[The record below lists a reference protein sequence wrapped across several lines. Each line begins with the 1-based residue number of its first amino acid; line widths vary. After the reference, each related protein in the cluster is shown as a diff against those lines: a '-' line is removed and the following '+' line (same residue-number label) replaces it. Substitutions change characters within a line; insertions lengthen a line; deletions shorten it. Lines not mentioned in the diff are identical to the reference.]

1 MAYKSKGGCTPI
13 TAKIKR
19 TTQGGM
25 ITQPLLDMG
34 APVKMKASSPAKQTQ
49 TPEDTFKNEMA
60 SQAETTAK
68 KAEAL
73 QAAKK
78 KSDIDSYNKGLNQ
91 YRSDVSTLG
100 KNQNTAA
107 GSYNPYGG
115 SGGNKTRVASQKNRI
130 ADFEKNLYDY
140 DTKNKAGSTEGYT
153 AKEYAMAKASGTYK
167 AKTADTPTTT
177 ETTDTTSSG
186 GGSTTTTTT
195 TTTTGRKSY
204 EQAYKDRDQKTYGK
218 MTKAEYITEAKRQ
231 NASKKAGKGWDVKG
245 KGKGT
250 TKKTDA
256 TTKATTTKATTTN
269 NKKSTNTK
277 NSKETEGKKYDLT
290 NVTGSTGYQ
299 IKQKA
304 KEIGGKISNAAKI
317 AKAKKLAA
325 DAVRKTGKAAK
336 KQAQADAAIAAGN
349 TKKAARKQKAADRK
363 TIKATKKS
371 QAAKAVQPK

>member
-34 APVKMKASSPAKQTQ
+34 APVKMKKSSPAKQT
-49 TPEDTFKNEMA
+49 DTSTAEESFKNEMA
-60 SQAETTAK
+60 SQAETASK
-68 KAEAL
+68 KAAAL

-100 KNQNTAA
+100 KNKKTASA
-107 GSYNPYGG
+107 SYNPYGG

-130 ADFEKNLYDY
+130 KDFEKNLYDY
-140 DTKNKAGSTEGYT
+140 DTKNKPGSTEGYT

-167 AKTADTPTTT
+167 AKKAKSSETKSTTNQGT
-177 ETTDTTSSG
+177 G
-186 GGSTTTTTT
+186 GTTTTTKK
-195 TTTTGRKSY
+195 GKKSY

-218 MTKAEYITEAKRQ
+218 MTKAEYIKEAKRQ

-245 KGKGT
+245 MGKST
-250 TKKTDA
+250 TKKTETAKKTDA
-256 TTKATTTKATTTN
+256 TTKATTTN

-277 NSKETEGKKYDLT
+277 NSKGTEGKKYDLT

-317 AKAKKLAA
+317 AKAKKLTA
-325 DAVRKTGKAAK
+325 DAKRKTSKAAE
-336 KQAQADAAIAAGN
+336 KQSQAAAAIVAGK
-349 TKKAARKQKAADRK
+349 TSKADRKQRAADRK
-363 TIKATKKS
+363 KSKAQKKG
-371 QAAKAVQPK
+371 QAAKAIQPK

>member
-1 MAYKSKGGCTPI
+1 MAYKSNGGCTPI

-25 ITQPLLDMG
+25 VTQPLLDMG
-34 APVKMKASSPAKQTQ
+34 GPVKMKASSPAKQTSA
-49 TPEDTFKNEMA
+49 ENFKNEMA
-60 SQAETTAK
+60 SQAEATAK

-100 KNQNTAA
+100 KSKNTAA

-115 SGGNKTRVASQKNRI
+115 SGGNKTKVASQKNRI

-140 DTKNKAGSTEGYT
+140 DTKNKAGSTKGYT

-167 AKTADTPTTT
+167 AKTAGTPTTT
-177 ETTDTTSSG
+177 ETTDTTPSG
-186 GGSTTTTTT
+186 GDSTTTTTT
-195 TTTTGRKSY
+195 TPPGKKSY
-204 EQAYKDRDQKTYGK
+204 EQAYKDRDKKTYGK

-245 KGKGT
+245 KGKGA
-250 TKKTDA
+250 TKKTD
-256 TTKATTTKATTTN
+256 TTTKATT
-269 NKKSTNTK
+269 KKTTAANNTK
-277 NSKETEGKKYDLT
+277 ATTTTKSKEKEVEKYDLT
-290 NVTGSTGYQ
+290 NVDGSTLYR
-299 IKQKA
+299 IQKGAQKVA
-304 KEIGGKISNAAKI
+304 KKIGGALNK
-317 AKAKKLAA
+317 AKAKKLAG

-336 KQAQADAAIAAGN
+336 KQAQADAAIAVGN

-363 TIKATKKS
+363 TRKATKKS
-371 QAAKAVQPK
+371 QAAKAIQPK

>member
-1 MAYKSKGGCTPI
+1 MAYKSKGGCAPI

-34 APVKMKASSPAKQTQ
+34 APVKMKASSPAKQTSA
-49 TPEDTFKNEMA
+49 ENFKNEMA
-60 SQAETTAK
+60 SQAKTAAE

-100 KNQNTAA
+100 KNKNTAV

-115 SGGNKTRVASQKNRI
+115 SGGQKTRVASQKNRI
-130 ADFEKNLYDY
+130 TAFEKNLYDY
-140 DTKNKAGSTEGYT
+140 DTKNKPDSTKGYT

-167 AKTADTPTTT
+167 LKTADTPTTT
-177 ETTDTTSSG
+177 ETTDPTSSG

-195 TTTTGRKSY
+195 TTTTGDS
-204 EQAYKDRDQKTYGK
+204 
-218 MTKAEYITEAKRQ
+218 
-231 NASKKAGKGWDVKG
+231 SKKYKTSMKNFKVGSQARRDEYTRRGWKQDD
-245 KGKGT
+245 T
-250 TKKTDA
+250 TKVARKKADT
-256 TTKATTTKATTTN
+256 TTKATTTKDTTAN

-277 NSKETEGKKYDLT
+277 NSKATEGKKYDLT

-325 DAVRKTGKAAK
+325 DAKRKTLKVAK
-336 KQAQADAAIAAGN
+336 KQSQADAAIAAGETN
-349 TKKAARKQKAADRK
+349 KAARKQRAADRK
-363 TIKATKKS
+363 KSKAQKKS
-371 QAAKAVQPK
+371 QAAKAIQPK

>member
-1 MAYKSKGGCTPI
+1 MAYKSNGGCTPI

-25 ITQPLLDMG
+25 VTQPLLDMG
-34 APVKMKASSPAKQTQ
+34 GPVKMKASSPAKQTSA
-49 TPEDTFKNEMA
+49 ENFKNEMA
-60 SQAETTAK
+60 SQAEATAK

-100 KNQNTAA
+100 KSKNTAA

-115 SGGNKTRVASQKNRI
+115 SGGNKTKVASQKNRI

-140 DTKNKAGSTEGYT
+140 DTKNKAGSTKGYT

-167 AKTADTPTTT
+167 AKTAGTPTTT
-177 ETTDTTSSG
+177 ETTDTTPSG
-186 GGSTTTTTT
+186 GDSTTTTTT
-195 TTTTGRKSY
+195 TPPGKKSY
-204 EQAYKDRDQKTYGK
+204 EQAYKDRDKKTYGK

-250 TKKTDA
+250 TKKTD
-256 TTKATTTKATTTN
+256 TTTKATT
-269 NKKSTNTK
+269 KKTTAANNTK
-277 NSKETEGKKYDLT
+277 ATTTTKSKEKEVEKYDLT
-290 NVTGSTGYQ
+290 NVDGSTLYR
-299 IKQKA
+299 IQKGAQKVA
-304 KEIGGKISNAAKI
+304 KKIGGALNK
-317 AKAKKLAA
+317 AKAKKLAG

-336 KQAQADAAIAAGN
+336 KQAQADAAIAVGN

-363 TIKATKKS
+363 TRKATKKS
-371 QAAKAVQPK
+371 QAAKAIQPK

>member
-1 MAYKSKGGCTPI
+1 MAYKSNGGCTPI

-25 ITQPLLDMG
+25 VTQPLLDMG
-34 APVKMKASSPAKQTQ
+34 GPVKMKASSPAKQTSA
-49 TPEDTFKNEMA
+49 ENFKNEMA

-100 KNQNTAA
+100 KNKNTAA

-130 ADFEKNLYDY
+130 ADFENNLYNY
-140 DTKNKAGSTEGYT
+140 DKKNKAGSTDGYSP
-153 AKEYAMAKASGTYK
+153 KEYAMAKASGTYK
-167 AKTADTPTTT
+167 TKTTDTPTTT
-177 ETTDTTSSG
+177 ETSDPTSSG
-186 GGSTTTTTT
+186 GGSTTTTTKK
-195 TTTTGRKSY
+195 GKKSY

-250 TKKTDA
+250 TKKTD
-256 TTKATTTKATTTN
+256 TTTKATT
-269 NKKSTNTK
+269 KKTTAANNTK
-277 NSKETEGKKYDLT
+277 ATTTTKSKEKEVEKYDLT
-290 NVTGSTGYQ
+290 NVDGSTLYK
-299 IKQKA
+299 IQKGAQKVA
-304 KEIGGKISNAAKI
+304 KKIGGALNK
-317 AKAKKLAA
+317 AKAKKLAG

-363 TIKATKKS
+363 TRKATKKS
-371 QAAKAVQPK
+371 QAAKAIQPK

>member
-1 MAYKSKGGCTPI
+1 MAYKSNGGCTPI

-25 ITQPLLDMG
+25 VTQPLLDMG
-34 APVKMKASSPAKQTQ
+34 GPVKMKASSPAKQTSA
-49 TPEDTFKNEMA
+49 ENFKNEMA

-73 QAAKK
+73 QVAKK
-78 KSDIDSYNKGLNQ
+78 KSDVDTYNKGLNQ

-100 KNQNTAA
+100 KNKNTAA

-115 SGGNKTRVASQKNRI
+115 SGGKKTRVASQKNRI

-140 DTKNKAGSTEGYT
+140 DTKNKAGSTKGYT

-195 TTTTGRKSY
+195 TTGRKSY
-204 EQAYKDRDQKTYGK
+204 EQAYKDRDKKTYGK

-250 TKKTDA
+250 TKKTD
-256 TTKATTTKATTTN
+256 TTTKATTKKTTATN
-269 NKKSTNTK
+269 NTKATTNTK
-277 NSKETEGKKYDLT
+277 SEGTGDKKYDLT
-290 NVTGSTGYQ
+290 NVDGSTLYR
-299 IKQKA
+299 IQKGAQKVA
-304 KEIGGKISNAAKI
+304 KKIGGALNK
-317 AKAKKLAA
+317 AKAKKLAG

-336 KQAQADAAIAAGN
+336 KQAQADAAIAVGN

-363 TIKATKKS
+363 TRKATKKS
-371 QAAKAVQPK
+371 QAAKAIQPK

>member
-1 MAYKSKGGCTPI
+1 MAYKSNGGCTPI

-25 ITQPLLDMG
+25 VTQPLLDMG
-34 APVKMKASSPAKQTQ
+34 GPVKMKASSPAKQTSA
-49 TPEDTFKNEMA
+49 ENFKNEMA
-60 SQAETTAK
+60 SQAEATAK

-100 KNQNTAA
+100 KSKNTAA

-115 SGGNKTRVASQKNRI
+115 SGGNKTKVASQKNRI

-140 DTKNKAGSTEGYT
+140 DTKNKAGSTKGYT

-167 AKTADTPTTT
+167 AKTAGTPTTT
-177 ETTDTTSSG
+177 ETTDTTPSG
-186 GGSTTTTTT
+186 GDSTTTTTT
-195 TTTTGRKSY
+195 TPPGKKSY
-204 EQAYKDRDQKTYGK
+204 EQAYKDRDKKTYGK

-250 TKKTDA
+250 TKKTD
-256 TTKATTTKATTTN
+256 TTTKATT
-269 NKKSTNTK
+269 KKTTAANNTK
-277 NSKETEGKKYDLT
+277 ATTTTKSKEKEVEKYDLT
-290 NVTGSTGYQ
+290 NVDGSTLYR
-299 IKQKA
+299 IQKGAQKVA
-304 KEIGGKISNAAKI
+304 KKIGGALNK
-317 AKAKKLAA
+317 AKAKKLAG

-336 KQAQADAAIAAGN
+336 KQAQADAAIAVGN
-349 TKKAARKQKAADRK
+349 TRKAARKQKAADRK
-363 TIKATKKS
+363 TRKATKKS
-371 QAAKAVQPK
+371 QAAKAIQPK